1 MSRYVGLL
9 ALLAGTL
16 SAVPVALGQEPDSA
30 AAIAR
35 LAVQRRDAARRT
47 YEVTWIDYRERRAS
61 LDGLYRWS
69 VRWLDADRQ
78 LSDQPADQVA
88 AFKAHFER
96 MRDLDRLIRKLRAAG
111 QTTIDETSAAEF
123 YRTEAEMWVLQAQQ
137 DRKKR

>member
-16 SAVPVALGQEPDSA
+16 AAVPVALGQEPDPA

-35 LAVQRRDAARRT
+35 LAVQRREAARRT

-69 VRWLDADRQ
+69 VRWLEADRQ

-137 DRKKR
+137 DKKKR